1 MSIFIGFL
9 TVVLVLDCA
18 FLVLLVLLQLPK
30 KEAGM
35 GTAFGGGAT
44 DVLFG
49 AGTGNVLTKATAYSA
64 GIFLGLCLILA
75 ILQNRQHRNAG
86 GAIGKA
92 LAAPVVSPAPQA
104 PAATPA
110 PTTATSMVPLTVS
123 PPTTTTAPAAP
134 AEGAATPPAPAPS
147 APVEPKK

>member
-30 KEAGM
+30 KEAGA
-35 GTAFGGGAT
+35 GAAFGGGTT

-49 AGTGNVLTKATAYSA
+49 AGAGNVLTKATAYSA

-75 ILQNRQHRNAG
+75 ILQNRQHRDAG

-92 LAAPVVSPAPQA
+92 LAAP
-104 PAATPA
+104 ATPA
-110 PTTATSMVPLTVS
+110 TQTPATPAAPATNPAVPLTIT
-123 PPTTTTAPAAP
+123 PPTTAPALP
-134 AEGAATPPAPAPS
+134 AEGTATPPAPAP
-147 APVEPKK
+147 VEPKK